1 MAKTIRYDREM
12 FREYREKGY
21 WDATTL
27 ADVWDRNAQDYPDD
41 EAIVDSQTRLAWGDA
56 KTWIDRLAL
65 GFLELGYKR
74 DDMIVVQLP
83 NSVELCLLRVACEK
97 AGLLCLPVLRTWRH
111 REMEYVLK
119 QVEAAG
125 VVIP

>member
-12 FREYREKGY
+12 FKEYREKGY

-41 EAIVDSQTRLAWGDA
+41 EAIVDSQTRLTWGDA

-83 NSVELCLLRVACEK
+83 NSVELCLEGWPAKRRGCCACLFYEPGATVK
-97 AGLLCLPVLRTWRH
+97 WSTSSSRWKRQGW
-111 REMEYVLK
+111 
-119 QVEAAG
+119 
-125 VVIP
+125 